1 MIMVRVCVWMAA
13 VHSGLSYD
21 MYIYCPQ
28 CSFIVQLS
36 IFQIYSEN
44 WFMLIQFV
52 QFNTNTVQYMFD
64 CMFTLCIWTVCKYT
78 ECFIGHSSLMTV
90 TVQNVQY
97 MHLIMY
103 MANVIMDWYCSS
115 CCYAVYTLW
124 CLDSYQSECVRSSVV
139 NGCLLCTM
147 QCTTSW

>member
-1 MIMVRVCVWMAA
+1 
-13 VHSGLSYD
+13 
-21 MYIYCPQ
+21 
-28 CSFIVQLS
+28 
-36 IFQIYSEN
+36 
-44 WFMLIQFV
+44 
-52 QFNTNTVQYMFD
+52 
-64 CMFTLCIWTVCKYT
+64 
-78 ECFIGHSSLMTV
+78 MTV

-103 MANVIMDWYCSS
+103 TANVIMDWYCSS

-147 QCTTSW
+147 QCTTSVTEPYNLVEFDLEIRAFIIHHVRVY